1 MSKRSVPQATQPP
14 LPLKYSSSRELAM
27 PGGHWL
33 QKAKPMFI
41 MGDPATRIIYIK
53 NDRQGSPCRFMES
66 INVTESKLTLL
77 VARQANK
84 PRDEVFD
91 ARSMTLFSKM
101 VDQCPP
107 KN

>member
-1 MSKRSVPQATQPP
+1 MPKRSVPQARQPATR
-14 LPLKYSSSRELAM
+14 LPLKHSGSRELAM

-41 MGDPATRIIYIK
+41 MGDRVTGIIYIK

-84 PRDEVFD
+84 PQDEVFD
-91 ARSMTLFSKM
+91 TRSMRLFSKLA
-101 VDQCPP
+101 D
-107 KN
+107 

>member
-1 MSKRSVPQATQPP
+1 MPQRSVPQARQPAIR
-14 LPLKYSSSRELAM
+14 LPLKYSGSRDLAM

-41 MGDPATRIIYIK
+41 MGDPVTGIIYIK

-84 PRDEVFD
+84 P
-91 ARSMTLFSKM
+91 
-101 VDQCPP
+101 
-107 KN
+107 